1 MTAPFL
7 HADRVKD
14 TTTTTGTG
22 DLTLS
27 GTAPTGFVSFNTAFG
42 TAMYFHYTISSS
54 GGAEW
59 EVGTGYL
66 SAATT
71 LVRDSVQASSNAGA
85 LVSLSSG
92 TKDVFCSL
100 PANEMNELSGAIA
113 VAAAGVFFY

>member
-22 DLTLS
+22 SLTLS
-27 GTAPTGFVSFNTAFG
+27 GTAPTGYVNFNAAFG
-42 TAMYFHYTISSS
+42 TNMYFHYTISSS
-54 GGAEW
+54 GGSEW

-66 SAATT
+66 SASTT

-85 LVSLSSG
+85 AVNLSAG

-100 PANEMNELSGAIA
+100 PANEMNELSGAIY
-113 VAAAGVFFY
+113 VSSAGAFFY